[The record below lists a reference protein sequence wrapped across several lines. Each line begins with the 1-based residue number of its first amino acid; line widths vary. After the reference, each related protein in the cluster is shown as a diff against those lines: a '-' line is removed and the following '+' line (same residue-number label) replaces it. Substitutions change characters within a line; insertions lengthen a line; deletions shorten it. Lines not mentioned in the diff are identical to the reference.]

1 MESQTINFD
10 KYLSLFKDKK
20 VKQVLKFYALSQ
32 EAKIKSVWAPHL
44 TPFIGKDKVT
54 EFCNEFNKES
64 LLII

>member
-32 EAKIKSVWAPHL
+32 EAKIKSV
-44 TPFIGKDKVT
+44 
-54 EFCNEFNKES
+54 
-64 LLII
+64 